1 MCGGGRRGECDLLIP
16 PADCDLHVA
25 LKLGRHYHA
34 GQTAELNQIDMISFL
49 CSACKWM
56 IQFKRFQPL
65 YCIDSDLLCTT
76 THWFCNSALR
86 YIKEP
91 VVRLPEHDKTRFQIL
106 QKAKNITFSL
116 KWGGIF
122 WINYFLIACR
132 QIVQCNFP
140 LIKCEIKVKSFVSCP
155 APKPCR
161 SANCGLWRI
170 CIIPLLCAGDLAA
183 MLGKDL

>member
-116 KWGGIF
+116 LPSSKTVSISKLWIVTNLHYTASLRWWLGSYAGQRFVIFKWHTH
-122 WINYFLIACR
+122 NAETLSCQLSRA
-132 QIVQCNFP
+132 V
-140 LIKCEIKVKSFVSCP
+140 VSLD
-155 APKPCR
+155 A
-161 SANCGLWRI
+161 
-170 CIIPLLCAGDLAA
+170 
-183 MLGKDL
+183 